1 MIGKPVSN
9 ILPYAL
15 IDFGIPTS
23 FASVFFEMIYQREI
37 SKKKSISGF
46 GWKSLI
52 YSEIL
57 LICFENYNQSD
68 LV

>member
-23 FASVFFEMIYQREI
+23 FISVFFEND
-37 SKKKSISGF
+37 
-46 GWKSLI
+46 
-52 YSEIL
+52 L
-57 LICFENYNQSD
+57 LARDI
-68 LV
+68 